1 MMNRTLRRVFLA
13 LCLLTLREAPTWA
26 DEIPAEFR
34 GDWVPEKAACSS
46 GQRLGVGDKTL
57 TLVNGKDVA
66 SYGDVGIPT
75 SYFGPDYTG
84 NSIVAIPEVNSMNAP
99 FTVYFNHNEKK
110 GVAMVE
116 IYVEM
121 KGPQNAQVKAIQ
133 DAAKKLAGRFPELN
147 LAALKKCR

>member
-1 MMNRTLRRVFLA
+1 MVSTALRRASAIV
-13 LCLLTLREAPTWA
+13 LLLVAAVPTWA

-46 GQRLGVGDKTL
+46 AQRLGVGDKTL

-66 SYGDVGIPT
+66 SYGDVGVPT

-133 DAAKKLAGRFPELN
+133 DAAKKLAGRFPDLN